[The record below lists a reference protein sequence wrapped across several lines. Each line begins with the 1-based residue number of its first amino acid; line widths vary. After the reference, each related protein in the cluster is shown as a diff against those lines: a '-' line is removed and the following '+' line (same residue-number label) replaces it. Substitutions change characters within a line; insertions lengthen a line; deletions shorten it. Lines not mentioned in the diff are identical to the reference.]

1 MPITDNAICKI
12 ATQFRVAI
20 EAARDANCFT
30 RDLVFW
36 NFPRGCC
43 GDACDMLA
51 EHLRRRGVKTI
62 YVCGDDNGQSHA
74 WLVVKDERIQE
85 PKKRTYSL
93 PDDIHSILSM
103 YTGSEIPKETDIT
116 GYEEQDLQDGL
127 IIDITAD
134 QFGEAPV
141 YIGTIDDFHRQYEF
155 VSASEHT
162 HISDMRLSD
171 LYKAISRFL

>member
-1 MPITDNAICKI
+1 MSLTDNDICKI
-12 ATQFRVAI
+12 AIRFRTAI

-43 GDACDMLA
+43 SDTCDMLA
-51 EHLRRRGVKTI
+51 EYLRGKGIRTI

-85 PKKRTYSL
+85 PRKRIYRL
-93 PDDIHSILSM
+93 PNDVQVFLSF
-103 YTGSEIPKETDIT
+103 YNGREIAEEIDIT

-141 YIGTIDDFHRQYEF
+141 YVGAIDDFHKQYEF